1 MVPVG
6 ERLQGADYAQMDII
20 QEGGLPLLLLQRD
33 AGNSPDSRVKLPDDK
48 SCANVLK
55 AGRIAVKREESEQ
68 KRQGTSYSCAKT
80 RRNFIAH
87 MKK

>member
-6 ERLQGADYAQMDII
+6 ERLQGADHGAMDII
-20 QEGGLPLLLLQRD
+20 QEGCLPLLLLQRD
-33 AGNSPDSRVKLPDDK
+33 AGNSPDSLVKLLDDE
-48 SCANVLK
+48 SCANILK
-55 AGRIAVKREESEQ
+55 GGRIAAKREESEQ
-68 KRQGTSYSCAKT
+68 KRQSTSYSCAKT